1 MAGFQVLTVSQLHR
15 YVKSLLEEQ
24 KNLSDLMVQ
33 GELSNVSQNSASGHL
48 YFSLRDGGGLIR
60 CVMFSRHAQRL
71 RGLPQPGAMVLV
83 RGSVTL
89 YERDGTF
96 QIVAYDVQ
104 TLGAGAQQAGLDQL
118 RERLL
123 AEGLF
128 SPQHKL
134 PLPRLPGTVG
144 VITSRDG
151 AALQDILRTFGDHN
165 PWVRLIIYPATV
177 QGAQAPQTI
186 LRALD
191 QLEAE
196 GLCDCAII
204 ARGGGSAEDLSA
216 FNDEALARRVYTC
229 RVPVISA
236 VGHEVDY
243 TILDFVADA
252 RAATP
257 TAAARMAA
265 PSRQELLEQAD
276 ALGESLLFLEEQ
288 LLDRRAGQLR
298 QLDLLLDARSPGGAV
313 KRNRQTHE
321 YLVKLLV
328 SNEEARIARL
338 EERLRHATESLGRLN
353 PASLMARGYTITS
366 RSGRVLTRGA
376 DVRPGEVLHTL
387 FEDGEVTSAV
397 LSYEARKDRP

>member
-216 FNDEALARRVYTC
+216 FNDEALARRVYAC

-276 ALGESLLFLEEQ
+276 ALGESLLF
-288 LLDRRAGQLR
+288 
-298 QLDLLLDARSPGGAV
+298 
-313 KRNRQTHE
+313 
-321 YLVKLLV
+321 
-328 SNEEARIARL
+328 
-338 EERLRHATESLGRLN
+338 
-353 PASLMARGYTITS
+353 
-366 RSGRVLTRGA
+366 
-376 DVRPGEVLHTL
+376 
-387 FEDGEVTSAV
+387 
-397 LSYEARKDRP
+397 